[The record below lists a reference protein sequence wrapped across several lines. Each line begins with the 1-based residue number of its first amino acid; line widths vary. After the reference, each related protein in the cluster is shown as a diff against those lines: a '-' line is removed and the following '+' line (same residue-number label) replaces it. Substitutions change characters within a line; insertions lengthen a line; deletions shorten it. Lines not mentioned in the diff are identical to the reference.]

1 MTDLVAAPAA
11 GADAPPL
18 GLVARLRFLGLASGV
33 YLLADALAR
42 GLSILLVPLYTRFL
56 TPSDYGALAIATA
69 VISMLAI
76 LLGLALHGALSRMH
90 FEARSEDERRSL
102 YGTLLVF
109 LVVVPG
115 AVVVSLEVLGRAGFL
130 DVFADLPY
138 DPYLRYVVWT
148 AYLAV
153 FVEIPLAI
161 YTVREQPRKVVPLT
175 LLNAGLLAAFMLVF
189 VVALEQAVLGALRA
203 MLLAAGSMAI
213 LAVFLTARNAS
224 RHVSRR
230 LLAASLA
237 FSLPL
242 VPHLVAQWIL
252 HVSDRIVLER
262 FVSARDLGLYSLG
275 ASVATAGFLAV
286 NALNRAFTPAITL
299 HLKDRETRRQVP
311 ALGTWWVV
319 ALTWA
324 LTALAVFGG
333 DAIRLV
339 TPASYH
345 GAARVVPW
353 IAFGFLAF
361 GLYTVVT
368 QGTWFS
374 MRTRMIPVFT
384 VVAGVVNVGLNIVL
398 IPRFGF
404 VAAGWTTLIAF
415 AVLAVL
421 QGWHARR
428 LHRIDWE
435 YVRWLKALAAG
446 AACFGVATT
455 FAGTD
460 TTAGSVVIEAAL
472 MTFAFPAMLT
482 VLGFWT
488 REERRRLR
496 SAAQSAWASARP
508 WS

>member
-1 MTDLVAAPAA
+1 MTDLVPAPVA

-18 GLVARLRFLGLASGV
+18 GLLARLRFLGVASGL

-42 GLSILLVPLYTRFL
+42 GLSILLVPVYTRFL

-69 VISMLAI
+69 LTSMLTI

-102 YGTLLVF
+102 YGTLLAF

-115 AVVVSLEVLGRAGFL
+115 AAVASLEVLGRAGLL
-130 DVFADLPY
+130 DIFGDLPY

-175 LLNAGLLAAFMLVF
+175 LLNAGLLAA
-189 VVALEQAVLGALRA
+189 
-203 MLLAAGSMAI
+203 GSMAI
-213 LAVFLTARNAS
+213 LAVFLTARSAS
-224 RHVSRR
+224 SHFSRR

-299 HLKDRETRRQVP
+299 HLKDAEARRQVP

-333 DAIRLV
+333 DAIRLL
-339 TPASYH
+339 TPATYH

-374 MRTRMIPVFT
+374 MRTRMIPFFT
-384 VVAGVVNVGLNIVL
+384 VVAGAVNVGLNILL

-404 VAAGWTTLIAF
+404 VAAGWTTLISF

-435 YVRWLKALAAG
+435 YARWLKVLAAG
-446 AACFGVATT
+446 AACFAAAAAVT
-455 FAGTD
+455 GTD
-460 TTAGSVVIEAAL
+460 TTAGGLVVKAAL
-472 MTFAFPAMLT
+472 VAFAFPAALT
-482 VLGFWT
+482 LLAFWT

-496 SAAQSAWASARP
+496 SAAGWVLSSARP
-508 WS
+508 GS